1 MYNEVIYLTTKTSDK
16 NKVGDQITK
25 EERKMRF
32 AKLKSIG
39 QSEFYQAQ
47 AQGLK
52 PELKLVLPDIL
63 DYEGQEEV
71 IYNNFRYKVLRTF
84 KPDNTN
90 EIEIVCYGG
99 IRLEV
104 VNDGDS

>member
-1 MYNEVIYLTTKTSDK
+1 MYNELIYLESRKSEA
-16 NKVGDQITK
+16 NNVGDRVEKSELT
-25 EERKMRF
+25 MRL

-52 PELKLVLPDIL
+52 PELKFVLADYL
-63 DYEGQEEV
+63 DYSYQEYV
-71 IYNNFRYKVLRTF
+71 IYNGFRYKVLRTF
-84 KPDNTN
+84 RTGN

-99 IRLEV
+99 VRLEV
-104 VNDGDS
+104 AGNGNS

>member
-1 MYNEVIYLTTKTSDK
+1 MYNDVIYLTTKKAVK
-16 NKVGDQITK
+16 NEVGDLIET
-25 EERKMRF
+25 EERTMRF

-52 PELKLVLPDIL
+52 PELKFVIPDYL
-63 DYEGQEEV
+63 DYNNQEEV
-71 IYNNFRYKVLRTF
+71 IHNNFRYKVLRTF
-84 KPDNTN
+84 RSGN

-104 VNDGDS
+104 VEDGNS